1 MIHVLCILYFQ
12 TKPLLSGGSTVWLPA
27 CSALK
32 ELGPPV
38 SAHCSPTC
46 GFKKKTKQ
54 HRGKCLLGTSDFQT
68 WGIQREVSKMR
79 LGNRNPLGIWISIA
93 PYRSLLGAEE
103 WHSHKG
109 ECPNQVMYHIPI
121 ISLLHPWCQYCK
133 SAEFCRT
140 TTAPTC
146 RYWIIAP
153 WCREPSHEV
162 PTINH
167 SPIGVFYWVY
177 PQEWDE
183 PSTNLRSERRPN
195 DGGIKVWRF
204 FGMAV
209 LDLVA
214 YLQHVS
220 YVTLN
225 QWTSQLIASWFP
237 NQSSFVS
244 LCQPVTHV
252 AQSDHPGVVPTPMW
266 P

>member
-1 MIHVLCILYFQ
+1 MFQSYHVSY
-12 TKPLLSGGSTVWLPA
+12 P
-27 CSALK
+27 
-32 ELGPPV
+32 
-38 SAHCSPTC
+38 
-46 GFKKKTKQ
+46 
-54 HRGKCLLGTSDFQT
+54 
-68 WGIQREVSKMR
+68 
-79 LGNRNPLGIWISIA
+79 
-93 PYRSLLGAEE
+93 
-103 WHSHKG
+103 
-109 ECPNQVMYHIPI
+109 YHIPI
-121 ISLLHPWCQYCK
+121 TSMVSILQICRILHNNCSHLQVLDHCPLV
-133 SAEFCRT
+133 
-140 TTAPTC
+140 
-146 RYWIIAP
+146 P

-195 DGGIKVWRF
+195 DGGIKVWGI

-252 AQSDHPGVVPTPMW
+252 HSQITLAWYPPPMW